1 MANLKKKKIK
11 KQFGNLLCPK
21 KSTAYMSPQM
31 NIKNGGCAW
40 KFYELN
46 FINVSVISE
55 VFFINIILIK
65 QIKKTVSSS

>member
-1 MANLKKKKIK
+1 
-11 KQFGNLLCPK
+11 
-21 KSTAYMSPQM
+21 MSPQM
-31 NIKNGGCAW
+31 NVKNGGCAG

-46 FINVSVISE
+46 FINVSVSVISE

>member
-31 NIKNGGCAW
+31 NIKNGG
-40 KFYELN
+40 FYELN